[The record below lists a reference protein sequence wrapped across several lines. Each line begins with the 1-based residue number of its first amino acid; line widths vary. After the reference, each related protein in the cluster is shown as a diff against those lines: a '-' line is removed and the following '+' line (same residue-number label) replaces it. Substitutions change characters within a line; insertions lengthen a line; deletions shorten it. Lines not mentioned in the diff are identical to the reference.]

1 MKKRIQMFGAELFI
15 VGALA
20 FAGLQTITP
29 VAEARQGQPIGCC
42 VYPTDCAS
50 GMSCTGSASGC
61 PAQNPSYVGRCQET
75 PKDPAPAPPP
85 TPIENDN

>member
-1 MKKRIQMFGAELFI
+1 MLKKRIQMFGAGVF
-15 VGALA
+15 VVAALA
-20 FAGLQTITP
+20 FAGIQAITP
-29 VAEARQGQPIGCC
+29 VAEARQGQPVGCC

-61 PAQNPSYVGRCQET
+61 PVQNPSYVGRCQEV
-75 PKDPAPAPPP
+75 PKDPAPTP